1 MIPAT
6 CRATANIRFNDAH
19 TSQSLTDWLR
29 AEGDAVGRETG
40 IDIAMTT
47 KVSGESFLTP
57 PGPLSDLVQDA
68 VEAETGKRP
77 VLSTSGGTSDAR
89 FIRAH
94 CPVIEF
100 GLVGQ
105 TMHQVDERVE
115 IDQIHAL
122 KRVYARILAD
132 YFA

>member
-105 TMHQVDERVE
+105 TLHQVDERVE